1 MLKAKEKFKNLL
13 RKKAEKDKWNTKSY
27 TKNQKIKTKL
37 IKFLKS
43 SLPKIKTENSF
54 LLKNQNSEEIL
65 IKKIRPFFK
74 IRNQKRKKKFKT
86 YSLEKFDKLSTIG
99 KYNNKLLNKSGNF
112 IIKIKNKE
120 LNNSKFEYDLKK
132 EKEFIFHEIKKQNNK
147 FVFFKNIIFPP
158 KIKKL
163 SIKLNCDN
171 SSFPIKI
178 RLDPWYLKTTSE
190 IILNEEKQFF
200 KEFSSLNYIIEKDDF
215 FVNSEIR
222 FLNINILVMNSDKI
236 NISIKFH
243 NPKILSDFYFNGKI
257 FLENEKKFIDL
268 IKKKK
273 KENLNQTNYIKYNKR
288 HMRNKSE
295 KIMKINS
302 FFLNDKKKIEKI
314 LKKKKILDKFNYYL
328 KRINQYKLYIKLS
341 NVF

>member
-99 KYNNKLLNKSGNF
+99 KYNNKLLNKSESF
-112 IIKIKNKE
+112 IIKIKNKQ
-120 LNNSKFEYDLKK
+120 LNDNKFEYNIKK
-132 EKEFIFHEIKKQNNK
+132 EKDTIFHEIKKQNNK
-147 FVFFKNIIFPP
+147 LVFLKKIVFPS

-163 SIKLNCDN
+163 SIKLNCDI

-178 RLDPWYLKTTSE
+178 RLDPWYLKTNSK
-190 IILNEEKQFF
+190 ISLNKEKKFF
-200 KEFSSLNYIIEKDDF
+200 KEFSCVNYIIEKDDF
-215 FVNSEIR
+215 FLNSEIN
-222 FLNINILVMNSDKI
+222 FLNVNILVMNSDKI
-236 NISIKFH
+236 NITIKFH
-243 NPKILSDFYFNGKI
+243 NPKILSDF
-257 FLENEKKFIDL
+257 
-268 IKKKK
+268 
-273 KENLNQTNYIKYNKR
+273 
-288 HMRNKSE
+288 
-295 KIMKINS
+295 
-302 FFLNDKKKIEKI
+302 
-314 LKKKKILDKFNYYL
+314 
-328 KRINQYKLYIKLS
+328 
-341 NVF
+341 